1 MTARRFY
8 LDYALEVDTEFVLP
22 TPVAHHA
29 LHVLRMSTGQNIT
42 LFNGDGFEYES
53 KIVKAY
59 RSEAAVFIEAKNK
72 VDRESKLISR
82 MGLGILKRKAMESAL
97 SRATELGVTEIT
109 PLTTS
114 RSNIMHTR
122 ESHWKQVVQSSCEQ
136 CGRNQLPRVKK
147 TSSLQAWLATTET
160 PMRLVAHPGS
170 KGRLKDLT
178 SKPAAISIL
187 VGPEGGLESEEL
199 KLALE
204 YGFFSIDLGKRVL
217 RAETV
222 PAALISIIQ
231 FCWGDI
237 S

>member
-1 MTARRFY
+1 M
-8 LDYALEVDTEFVLP
+8 
-22 TPVAHHA
+22 
-29 LHVLRMSTGQNIT
+29 
-42 LFNGDGFEYES
+42 
-53 KIVKAY
+53 
-59 RSEAAVFIEAKNK
+59 
-72 VDRESKLISR
+72 
-82 MGLGILKRKAMESAL
+82 
-97 SRATELGVTEIT
+97 
-109 PLTTS
+109 
-114 RSNIMHTR
+114 
-122 ESHWKQVVQSSCEQ
+122 
-136 CGRNQLPRVKK
+136 KK

-170 KGRLKDLT
+170 KGRLKELT
-178 SKPAAISIL
+178 SKPAAISLL